1 MKKFKNRQFSLYL
14 TGLVVSTIGDVIY
27 ELAISYWV
35 LETTGSKSLMSLS
48 LSIGMFV
55 RMLLLPVAGAVGDS
69 LNKKWIMVSM
79 DAVRGVL
86 MITMGLICMAG
97 YLSVPI
103 VLFSVVI
110 SSLAETI
117 FSPSATTLILDIL
130 EKNDIIQGQSL
141 QNTLLSIVNVISNG
155 LAGSV
160 VLLFGTGPSMILN
173 GISFAISAVSEVFI
187 QIPDKEKKTLSF
199 KSIFDSVMGGG
210 KVILDDVQIR
220 NFFSVSFMMN
230 LCSAGLMALLLPYV
244 LELGFTVSQYSII
257 SALIS
262 VGGIL
267 GGVYLSFYHI
277 PDEKRMKVMV
287 LCFIS
292 GLITELLAFQM
303 KSLYGTGILILLSM
317 VMSTVANGIFGGL
330 FMMFLPEDQS
340 GTVYSFMASAG
351 SLGSA
356 VSTLVYGVLADHFSI
371 SFIAMAGC
379 LLTVLPVLFLKKQT
393 I

>member
-1 MKKFKNRQFSLYL
+1 MKKINKQFDLYL
-14 TGLVVSTIGDVIY
+14 TGLIVSTIGDVIY

-55 RMLLLPVAGAVGDS
+55 RMLLLPVAGAIGDS
-69 LNKKWIMVSM
+69 LNKKWIMVAM

-86 MITMGLICMAG
+86 MTVMGLICMVG
-97 YLSVPI
+97 YLNVPI
-103 VLFSVVI
+103 VLFSVFV
-110 SSLAETI
+110 SSLAETV

-130 EKNDIIQGQSL
+130 DKNDIIQGQSL

-160 VLLFGTGPSMILN
+160 VLLFGIGPSMILN

-187 QIPDKEKKTLSF
+187 RIPDKEKQTLSLTG
-199 KSIFDSVMGGG
+199 IFTSVMDGG
-210 KVILDDVQIR
+210 KAILDDVQIR
-220 NFFSVSFMMN
+220 NFFLVSFLMN
-230 LCSAGLMALLLPYV
+230 LFSAGLLALLMPYV
-244 LELGFTVSQYSII
+244 LELGFAVNQYSII

-267 GGVYLSFYHI
+267 GGAYLSFYHI
-277 PDEKRMKVMV
+277 PDEKRMNVMV
-287 LCFIS
+287 FCFMT

-303 KSLYGTGILILLSM
+303 KSLILLGLLILISM

-330 FMMFLPEDQS
+330 FMMFLPENKS

-351 SLGSA
+351 SMGSA
-356 VSTLVYGVLADHFSI
+356 VSTLTYGILADRFSI
-371 SFIAMAGC
+371 SFIALSGC

-393 I
+393 K